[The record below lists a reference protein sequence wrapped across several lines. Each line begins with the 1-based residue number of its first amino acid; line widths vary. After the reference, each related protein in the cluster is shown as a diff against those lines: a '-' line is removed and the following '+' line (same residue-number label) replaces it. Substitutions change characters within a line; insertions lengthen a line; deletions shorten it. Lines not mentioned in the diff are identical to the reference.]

1 MTNNLK
7 NEKGGKYTQKFYEK
21 LGKASLN
28 TDAISSLVLQDK
40 KYEKMPADFCGHCW
54 HYYIYDNI
62 QFALVDYFFS
72 ACSTFQDGLYTF
84 CSNP

>member
-1 MTNNLK
+1 M
-7 NEKGGKYTQKFYEK
+7 FYEK

-28 TDAISSLVLQDK
+28 TDAISSLALQDK

-54 HYYIYDNI
+54 YYYIYDNI
-62 QFALVDYFFS
+62 QFALVDYFFL